1 MKLQT
6 LLSFLSKY
14 FFCKTHK
21 WGFNKTH
28 SFYSCKYD
36 PFYLSNT
43 LYVYQPSLQL
53 LVNSPFAFF
62 ISVFKVKDEDHL
74 STPIDDSSE
83 EFVNQQLE
91 HGIARGYIHNV
102 SPLRN
107 NSTYFDF
114 QVQTKYKTVR
124 AVCFSPQKRKVL
136 NSFSKT
142 DTPVKLKKCRLET
155 K

>member
-14 FFCKTHK
+14 FFCKHTSEVLTRL
-21 WGFNKTH
+21 TH
-28 SFYSCKYD
+28 STAVD
-36 PFYLSNT
+36 MTPFT
-43 LYVYQPSLQL
+43 RVVHYVYQPSLQL
-53 LVNSPFAFF
+53 LVSSPFAFF

-91 HGIARGYIHNV
+91 HGIARRYIHNI